1 MSQQRDHDRP
11 GFERARPARGGRALR
26 GRPAGC
32 AASDVSRPAPRGL
45 RDLLTRAPLR
55 GRLYRFAEPLAALM
69 DVDHATAQQLLDG
82 LDEPEPFEP
91 GPFPGLDIALRHIS
105 GGPAVQNAI
114 TGFVRIGPG
123 TAFPAP
129 RAPGRR
135 ARAHPAGPLR
145 GDPDGTVAGPGEVV
159 TRPGG
164 TAHEIEALPGAT
176 DLVYLAVVHTGV
188 RIGDTVMGP
197 DSPEL

>member
-1 MSQQRDHDRP
+1 MSHPKDHANP
-11 GFERARPARGGRALR
+11 GPDALDLPVEDERFSAALLE
-26 GRPAGC
+26 AL
-32 AASDVSRPAPRGL
+32 ATDVRRPAPRAL
-45 RDLLTRAPLR
+45 REQLMRAPLR

-69 DVDHATAQQLLDG
+69 DVDQATARQLLDG

-105 GGPAVQNAI
+105 GGPAVQDAI

-123 TAFPAP
+123 TAFP
-129 RAPGRR
+129 
-135 ARAHPAGPLR
+135 HHEHL
-145 GDPDGTVAGPGEVV
+145 GDEHVLILQGHCVETQSGTVAGPGEVV
-159 TRPGG
+159 TRSGG
-164 TAHEIEALPGAT
+164 TAHDIHALAGAT

-197 DSPEL
+197 GSPEL

>member
-1 MSQQRDHDRP
+1 MSHSEDRANP
-11 GFERARPARGGRALR
+11 GPAALDLPVEDERFGAALLD
-26 GRPAGC
+26 AL
-32 AASDVSRPAPRGL
+32 ASDASRPAPWGV

-69 DVDHATAQQLLDG
+69 DVDRATAQALLDG

-114 TGFVRIGPG
+114 TGFVRVGPG
-123 TAFPAP
+123 TAFP
-129 RAPGRR
+129 
-135 ARAHPAGPLR
+135 HHEHL
-145 GDPDGTVAGPGEVV
+145 GDEHVLILQGHCVETQSGTVASPGQVV

-164 TAHEIEALPGAT
+164 TAHEIQALPGAT

-197 DSPEL
+197 GSPEL

>member
-1 MSQQRDHDRP
+1 MSHSKDRANP
-11 GFERARPARGGRALR
+11 GADALDLPVEDERFGAALLD
-26 GRPAGC
+26 ALS
-32 AASDVSRPAPRGL
+32 SDVSRPAPRGL

-55 GRLYRFAEPLAALM
+55 GRLYRFTEPLAALM

-123 TAFPAP
+123 TAFP
-129 RAPGRR
+129 
-135 ARAHPAGPLR
+135 HHEHL
-145 GDPDGTVAGPGEVV
+145 GDEHVLILQGHCVETQTGTVAGPGEVV

>member
-1 MSQQRDHDRP
+1 MSHSKDRDARVRSALDLP
-11 GFERARPARGGRALR
+11 VEDERFGAALLD
-26 GRPAGC
+26 ALS
-32 AASDVSRPAPRGL
+32 SDVSRPAPRGL

-55 GRLYRFAEPLAALM
+55 GRLYRFTEPLAALM

-123 TAFPAP
+123 TAFP
-129 RAPGRR
+129 
-135 ARAHPAGPLR
+135 HHEHL
-145 GDPDGTVAGPGEVV
+145 GDEHVLILQGHCVETQTGTVAGPGEVV

>member
-1 MSQQRDHDRP
+1 MSQQRSHEGP
-11 GFERARPARGGRALR
+11 GSSALDLPVEDD
-26 GRPAGC
+26 GFS
-32 AASDVSRPAPRGL
+32 AALLEALAADVSRPAPRAL
-45 RDLLTRAPLR
+45 REQLMRAPLR

-69 DVDHATAQQLLDG
+69 DVDQATAQQLLDG

-123 TAFPAP
+123 TAFPHHEHLGDEHVLILQ
-129 RAPGRR
+129 GRCVES
-135 ARAHPAGPLR
+135 GS
-145 GDPDGTVAGPGEVV
+145 GTVAGPGEVV
-159 TRPGG
+159 TRPAG

-176 DLVYLAVVHTGV
+176 DLVYLAVVYTGV
-188 RIGDTVMGP
+188 RIGDTIMGP